1 MENVRQ
7 ELLLQGAVL
16 DGGERLAVARDWR
29 ADAGYDHLRGQD
41 FNGMTLEY
49 LELMETIKKTQE
61 MAGQTS
67 ATPSTTRRKLQKS
80 FKSNTRIY
88 DDGSIE
94 VDPQAQGEP
103 SQKDVKKVGKSKRYV
118 TSGKN
123 PLTCVELK
131 CPDNVPDKAAFFHKE
146 LAKLTKDME
155 IEEPQLPESEYLL
168 NEDCVKVRFSAK
180 EKKVVAWLTFEAKG
194 LIDVR
199 RELYNLTSK
208 IDKCF
213 VINSDSICPQP

>member
-1 MENVRQ
+1 
-7 ELLLQGAVL
+7 
-16 DGGERLAVARDWR
+16 
-29 ADAGYDHLRGQD
+29 
-41 FNGMTLEY
+41 MTLEY
-49 LELMETIKKTQE
+49 LEIMEDVKK
-61 MAGQTS
+61 
-67 ATPSTTRRKLQKS
+67 RKLQKS

-94 VDPQAQGEP
+94 VDPQTQGET
-103 SQKDVKKVGKSKRYV
+103 SQKEVKKVGKSKRYI
-118 TSGKN
+118 TNGKN

-131 CPDNVPDKAAFFHKE
+131 CPEDVPDKAAFFHRE

-155 IEEPQLPESEYLL
+155 IEEPQMPDGEFLL
-168 NEDCVKVRFSAK
+168 NEPNVKVRRAAK
-180 EKKVVAWLTFEAKG
+180 EHKVMAWLTFEAKG

-213 VINSDSICPQP
+213 VINEASVCQQR

>member
-1 MENVRQ
+1 
-7 ELLLQGAVL
+7 
-16 DGGERLAVARDWR
+16 
-29 ADAGYDHLRGQD
+29 
-41 FNGMTLEY
+41 MTLEY
-49 LELMETIKKTQE
+49 LELMEDVKKTQE
-61 MAGQTS
+61 LAEQTS
-67 ATPSTTRRKLQKS
+67 AAPSTTRRKLQKS

-103 SQKDVKKVGKSKRYV
+103 SQKDVKKVGKSKRYI

-131 CPDNVPDKAAFFHKE
+131 CPENVPDKAAFFHKE

-155 IEEPQLPESEYLL
+155 IEEPQMPEGEFLL
-168 NEDCVKVRFSAK
+168 NEDQVKVKLVRTQGTDPQCSTGSAQLGQSPCA
-180 EKKVVAWLTFEAKG
+180 KVVAWLTFEAKG

-199 RELYNLTSK
+199 RELYTLTSK

-213 VINSDSICPQP
+213 VINEASVCQLK

>member
-1 MENVRQ
+1 
-7 ELLLQGAVL
+7 
-16 DGGERLAVARDWR
+16 
-29 ADAGYDHLRGQD
+29 
-41 FNGMTLEY
+41 MTLEY
-49 LELMETIKKTQE
+49 LELLEDMEKEQVEK
-61 MAGQTS
+61 GTS
-67 ATPSTTRRKLQKS
+67 VRRKLQKS

-103 SQKDVKKVGKSKRYV
+103 SQKDVKKVGKSKRYI

-131 CPDNVPDKAAFFHKE
+131 CPENVADKAAFFHKE
-146 LAKLTKDME
+146 LAKLTKDIQ
-155 IEEPQLPESEYLL
+155 IEDPQMPEGEFLL
-168 NEDCVKVRFSAK
+168 NEENLKVKMVRTQGTGTSVASGISQVSQSPCA
-180 EKKVVAWLTFEAKG
+180 KVVAWLTFEAKG